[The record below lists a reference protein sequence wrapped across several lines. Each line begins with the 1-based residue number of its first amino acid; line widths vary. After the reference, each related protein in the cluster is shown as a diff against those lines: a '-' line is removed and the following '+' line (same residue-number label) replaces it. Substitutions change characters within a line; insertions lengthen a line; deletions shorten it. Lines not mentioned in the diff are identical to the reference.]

1 MGQTVQFWSIFGS
14 VVRSIVSLKR
24 WYSFRG
30 STLHGCDRMVS
41 TLGFLHVE
49 LNVES
54 LFLIQSVVI
63 FIDSAN
69 QL

>member
-1 MGQTVQFWSIFGS
+1 MGQTVHFRSVLGP

-41 TLGFLHVE
+41 SLGFLHVV

-54 LFLIQSVVI
+54 LFLNQSVVI